1 MQRIFVTVAT
11 TIGLGLASSATAFAA
26 DMRMPVKV
34 PSPAPALMA
43 YNWTGLYVGVHGGYS
58 WGRWNGD
65 LTFDPGGGPIEVFD
79 PANRT
84 IDGNGWLAGG
94 QIGFNY
100 QLNSFVF
107 GLEADASWTNFKG
120 SGSFNTA
127 PGDFNWVIKNRLD
140 WFGTVRGRAGVAVD
154 NFLFYA
160 TGGAAFGQ
168 SKGNLAVTNIVP
180 CCLPTAVGSAK
191 ENHVG
196 WTVGGGVEWMFFR
209 NWSVKAEY
217 LYVDLGTADYHFTGT
232 TFVGTPHTTDS
243 FLGDLKFS
251 VVRAGLNYKF

>member
-1 MQRIFVTVAT
+1 MRSSWIA
-11 TIGLGLASSATAFAA
+11 LGFGALASSAMAA
-26 DMRMPVKV
+26 DLPRKAPPV
-34 PSPAPALMA
+34 SPVQSVQAA
-43 YNWTGLYVGVHGGYS
+43 NWTGLYVGVHGGYS

-100 QLNSFVF
+100 QLNSFVV
-107 GLEADASWTNFKG
+107 GIEADASWTNLKG

-127 PGDFNWVIKNRLD
+127 PGDVNWAIENRLD
-140 WFGTVRGRAGVAVD
+140 WFGTVRGRAGIAVN

-168 SKGNLAVTNIVP
+168 SKGDLVVTNVIP
-180 CCLPTAVGSAK
+180 CCLVTAVASAK

-196 WTVGGGVEWMFFR
+196 WAAGGGIEWMYSR

-217 LYVDLGTADYHFTGT
+217 LHVDLGTADYHFVGT

-243 FLGDLKFS
+243 FLGDFTFN
-251 VVRAGLNYKF
+251 VVRAGLNYRF